1 MSNRAVRIVKH
12 ALAAPGANT
21 DAFTAFTPN
30 HQGAVLDIDLS
41 LATGS
46 IVDLRVTDGTTAYSQ
61 ALWDGASLTAGQR
74 YSCSV
79 LAPRQ
84 TDAATPKT
92 LTYSI
97 RVRTDGIIQTLTIH
111 EAYDR

>member
-1 MSNRAVRIVKH
+1 MANRAQRYAKH
-12 ALAAPGANT
+12 ALAAPGSNT
-21 DAFTAFTPN
+21 NMVTAFTPN
-30 HQGAVLDIDLS
+30 HNGATLDIDIS

-79 LAPRQ
+79 LAPSM
-84 TDAATPKT
+84 TDSGTA

-97 RVRTDGIIQTLTIH
+97 RVRTDGIIQSLIIH
-111 EAYDR
+111 EVYDR